1 VIFVAPKLL
10 VAEDEEI
17 LRMLIVDTLE
27 DDDYEIDEAED
38 GAEAYDYIQSKAYDL
53 VLLDYMMPEMTGL
66 EVIKKVRE
74 QGNHD
79 VKIMMLTAKAQKKD
93 EEIAREAGTDYFISK
108 PFSPVELAN
117 VVGDILGE

>member
-1 VIFVAPKLL
+1 MAPKLL

-38 GAEAYDYIQSKAYDL
+38 GAEALSYIEANEYDL

-93 EEIAREAGTDYFISK
+93 EEVAREAGADYFISK